1 MKNLK
6 LIFFFGTTLILLLT
20 FQAQAQE
27 VVETVA
33 KTGLIAKVWTWLVSQ
48 GQGVL
53 TGIVIAFA
61 VKKGWTLAIKHI
73 ANKGAMIT
81 KELGELM
88 TDSSVLLSV
97 IDKSIKDDGS
107 VEQNTVPEMIAAG
120 KEVVAELKDVVIS
133 IKPK

>member
-6 LIFFFGTTLILLLT
+6 LVFFFGVALILLLT

-27 VVETVA
+27 VVETA
-33 KTGLIAKVWTWLVSQ
+33 TKTGLMAKVWTWLLSQ
-48 GQGVL
+48 GQSVL

-73 ANKGAMIT
+73 ANKGAMVT

-97 IDKSIKDDGS
+97 IDKSIKDDGTV
-107 VEQNTVPEMIAAG
+107 VENSVPEMIAAG
-120 KEVVAELKDVVIS
+120 KEVVAEFKDAVIS

>member
-1 MKNLK
+1 MKNFRWVL
-6 LIFFFGTTLILLLT
+6 FFGVALILLLT
-20 FQAQAQE
+20 FQVQAQE
-27 VVETVA
+27 VAAAT
-33 KTGLIAKVWTWLVSQ
+33 KTGLMAKVWVWLLSQ

-53 TGIVIAFA
+53 TGFVIAFA
-61 VKKGWTLAIKHI
+61 VKKGWTLAIKHV

-88 TDSSVLLSV
+88 TDSSVFLSV
-97 IDKSIKDDGS
+97 IDKSIKDDGT
-107 VEQNTVPEMIAAG
+107 VEENTVPEMIAAG

>member
-6 LIFFFGTTLILLLT
+6 WVFFFTSLLLLT
-20 FQAQAQE
+20 IPLMAQ
-27 VVETVA
+27 
-33 KTGLIAKVWTWLVSQ
+33 TGIDLPAPGLMAKVWAWILNQ

-53 TGIVIAFA
+53 AGIVFA
-61 VKKGWTLAIKHI
+61 YAAKRGWTLAIKHI
-73 ANKGAMIT
+73 ANKGAMVT

-88 TDSSVLLSV
+88 ADSSVLLSV
-97 IDKSIKDDGS
+97 IDKSIKDDGT
-107 VEQNTVPEMIAAG
+107 VEENSVPEMMAAG

>member
-1 MKNLK
+1 M
-6 LIFFFGTTLILLLT
+6 
-20 FQAQAQE
+20 E
-27 VVETVA
+27 
-33 KTGLIAKVWTWLVSQ
+33 KVWAWLVSQ